1 MLRRARWLILLAI
14 VIIIGAVSALYT
26 IQRKA
31 LRKHR
36 PKTSAPLAANTTFA
50 SPTWEWEKTTGDKT
64 RLKVRSKN
72 MQQLKDPPAILFED
86 LEMEIHD
93 KTGLKY
99 DLVKSKRAN
108 LDQQGGLM
116 YSDGEVEITT
126 NIGVDG
132 APSGRLLK
140 IKTSGA
146 TLDVKS
152 SKVST
157 DRAATF
163 EFDQGRGECVGATYD
178 PANRVLYMRSEVKI
192 DWRGADDKRP
202 PMHLEAGTLTYNE
215 LSTEIYLT
223 PFARLDRG
231 GFHLDSKDAVV
242 ILKHGVLDRVE
253 AKTAKGQDQ
262 MPGRQVEYEADFLH
276 MFFTPK
282 AEVQR
287 IEANDHAKLV
297 STMASGQTVV
307 TANRFDMD
315 FDTQQADSQDDGST
329 LKHVLAQGGARV
341 DSQPS
346 QKPGAPPKG
355 ARILTSESIELNMR
369 PGGKEIEKVS
379 TLAPGQVEFLPA
391 KKGDRHRTMNGER
404 LYFFYGADNVLEK
417 FRSVKVATRTE
428 SDPRP
433 NDKDKKPVVTV
444 TRSQDLQADFDPRTG
459 QMTKLEQWTN
469 FEYEEGARR
478 ATADKATMDSLR
490 EMVTLLGHGRMWDDT
505 GSTAADEILLDQRTG
520 DMTATGNVSS
530 VRQPDQ
536 TAKKDQPEGMI
547 SSKEPLQARAAR
559 MTSTEKNQKIHYSG
573 KAVMWQSSSRLQAKE
588 IYIDK
593 TAKTLE
599 GIGDVVSELPDRRD
613 ANADPRKAKSNVFTI
628 VRAPSMV
635 YNDQTKLAIYT
646 GGVTLDR
653 PDLNV
658 KSSQLR
664 AWFANQPKK
673 GGGEETKLDHMFAD
687 GAVEILQRL
696 PGRTRTGNS
705 EHSEYY
711 LDEERIVLN
720 GGAPVVVDSVKGTT
734 RGNEIVWYSRQDK
747 LVVDNTG
754 AGQSVSRVK
763 RNEKKK

>member
-14 VIIIGAVSALYT
+14 VSIIGIVSSIFLT
-26 IQRKA
+26 QRK
-31 LRKHR
+31 LIRHNR
-36 PKTSAPLAANTTFA
+36 PKTSDPLPANTSFS

-64 RLKVRSKN
+64 RLKVRSRN
-72 MQQLKDPPAILFED
+72 MRQIKDPPSILFED
-86 LEMEIHD
+86 LEMEVHD
-93 KTGLKY
+93 KNGLKY

-163 EFDQGRGECVGATYD
+163 EFDQGSGECVGATYD

-192 DWRGADDKRP
+192 DWRGQDDKKP

-215 LSTEIYLT
+215 VSTEILLSPYAKLQRAG
-223 PFARLDRG
+223 FQLDAK
-231 GFHLDSKDAVV
+231 DSVV
-242 ILKHGVLDRVE
+242 ILKHGLLDHVE
-253 AKTAKGQDQ
+253 AKTAQGHDQ
-262 MPGRQVEYEADFLH
+262 MPTRLVEYQADFLNL
-276 MFFTPK
+276 FFTPK
-282 AEVQR
+282 AEIQR
-287 IEANDHAKLV
+287 IEAVDHARLV
-297 STMASGQTVV
+297 STAASGRTTV

-315 FDTQQADSQDDGST
+315 FDTPQADAKDDGST
-329 LKHVLAQGGARV
+329 LKHVLARGQSRV
-341 DSQPS
+341 ESNPA
-346 QKPGAPPKG
+346 QKPGSPPHAP
-355 ARILTSESIELNMR
+355 RILTSEAIELNMR

-404 LYFFYGADNVLEK
+404 LYFTYGADNTLEK
-417 FRSVKVATRTE
+417 FRSVNVSTRTE
-428 SDPRP
+428 ADPRP
-433 NDKDKKPVVTV
+433 NDKEKKPVITL
-444 TRSQDLQADFDPRTG
+444 TRSKDMQADFDPKTG
-459 QMTKLEQWTN
+459 QMTRMEQWNN
-469 FEYEEGARR
+469 FEYEEGTRR
-478 ATADKATMDSLR
+478 ATADKATMDSQKEL
-490 EMVTLLGHGRMWDDT
+490 VTLAGKGRMWDET
-505 GSTAADEILLDQRTG
+505 GSTAADEILLDQKTG

-536 TAKKDQPEGMI
+536 KDGSGGMI

-559 MTSTEKNQKIHYSG
+559 MTTKEKNQKIHYSG
-573 KAVMWQSSSRLQAKE
+573 NAVMWQASSRLQAKE
-588 IYIDK
+588 IFIDK
-593 TAKTLE
+593 AAKTLE
-599 GIGDVVSELPDRRD
+599 ATGDVVSELPDQKG
-613 ANADPRKAKSNVFTI
+613 AAADPKKHKANVFTI
-628 VRAPSMV
+628 VKAPSMV
-635 YNDQTKLAIYT
+635 YNDKTKLAVYT

-664 AWFANQPKK
+664 AWFENEPKK

-687 GAVEILQRL
+687 GTVEIFQRG

-705 EHSEYY
+705 EHAEYY
-711 LDEERIVLN
+711 LDEDKIILN
-720 GGAPVVVDSVKGTT
+720 GGAPVVVDSKKGTT
-734 RGNEIVWYSRQDK
+734 RGNEIIWYSRQDK
-747 LVVDNTG
+747 LTVDNTG
-754 AGQSVSRVK
+754 AGPAVSRVN
-763 RNEKKK
+763 RTDKKKK